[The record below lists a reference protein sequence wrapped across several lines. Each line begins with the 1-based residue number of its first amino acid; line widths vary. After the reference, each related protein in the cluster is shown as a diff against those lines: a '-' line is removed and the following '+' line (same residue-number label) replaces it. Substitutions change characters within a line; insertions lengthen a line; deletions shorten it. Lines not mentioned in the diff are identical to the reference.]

1 VGLDVKLV
9 EETLEPSKS
18 YTLKGW
24 WVGVD
29 KRFGSQL
36 IRLILA
42 IKIPVPHKMNK

>member
-42 IKIPVPHKMNK
+42 IKFQCRTK